1 MLQFVFS
8 ISCSRA
14 VKSFAASTSTGNLTK
29 HLSSIHNIVDKSE
42 IYGKS
47 SSTIAKFFSPVPSPQ
62 TVKDAKAKRKLVFDV
77 VLLCCRD
84 LLPFDI
90 VEGEGFLDFCSV
102 STVASCKYCNG
113 F

>member
-1 MLQFVFS
+1 M
-8 ISCSRA
+8 
-14 VKSFAASTSTGNLTK
+14 KSFSATTSTGNLTK
-29 HLSSIHNIVDKSE
+29 HLSSVHNIVDKSE
-42 IYGKS
+42 IYAKS
-47 SSTIAKFFSPVPSPQ
+47 SSTIAKFFSPVPS
-62 TVKDAKAKRKLVFDV
+62 TSNIKDAQAKRKLVFDV

-102 STVASCKYCNG
+102 SRSSCKYCHD